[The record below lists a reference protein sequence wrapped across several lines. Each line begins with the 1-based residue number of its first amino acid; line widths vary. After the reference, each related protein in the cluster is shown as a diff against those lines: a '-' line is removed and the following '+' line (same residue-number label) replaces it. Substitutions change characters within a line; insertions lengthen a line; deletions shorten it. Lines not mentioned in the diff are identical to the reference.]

1 MTQVPVGGV
10 DPMEPVGGGGGF
22 GGDGGGGGEA
32 SALGGGAVSAERLLE
47 TRAQEAER
55 RAAELEARVA
65 ELEGELASAVASCE
79 AAERRREIDRSLVEA
94 GTIDLEAA
102 ALLAEAELSRMAEP
116 DSAVAVDELRRSRP
130 YLFSPGE
137 RGGARSGVGRL
148 AGASCEAAE
157 RRREIDRSLVEAGT
171 IDLEAAALLAEAELS
186 RMAEPDS
193 AVAVDELRRSR
204 PYLFSPGE
212 RGGAR
217 SGVGR
222 LAGATTSAATGEA
235 GDARASAAAL
245 GGLADEARLSGDRRA
260 LLRYLRQRRG
270 G

>member
-148 AGASCEAAE
+148 AGA
-157 RRREIDRSLVEAGT
+157 
-171 IDLEAAALLAEAELS
+171 
-186 RMAEPDS
+186 
-193 AVAVDELRRSR
+193 
-204 PYLFSPGE
+204 
-212 RGGAR
+212 
-217 SGVGR
+217 
-222 LAGATTSAATGEA
+222 TTSAATGEA